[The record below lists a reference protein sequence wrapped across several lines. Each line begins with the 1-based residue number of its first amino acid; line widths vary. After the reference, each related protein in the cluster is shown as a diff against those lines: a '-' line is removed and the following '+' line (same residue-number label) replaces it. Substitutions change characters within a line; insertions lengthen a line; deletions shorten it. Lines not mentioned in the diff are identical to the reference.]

1 MIQANVIDESVQKYL
16 FFIFNF
22 NFGKTL
28 FAKRA
33 SITAAHSS
41 RRGRDI
47 IFNGAIFDFAQI
59 SLVTCTFLLLEQRMY
74 KHAPYANKLASAKP
88 CICIS

>member
-1 MIQANVIDESVQKYL
+1 MIQPNVIDKSIQKYL

-28 FAKRA
+28 FSKRA
-33 SITAAHSS
+33 SIMAAHSS
-41 RRGRDI
+41 RRGKDI
-47 IFNGAIFDFAQI
+47 IFNSAIFYFAQV
-59 SLVTCTFLLLEQRMY
+59 SLVTCKFLLLEQRMY